1 MEVHNARILI
11 TGGSS
16 GLGKAMAESLLSK
29 GARVAIT
36 GRDEEKLRRVA
47 QELGALPLAC
57 RMDHEDQI
65 VAAFAALDDAWGGVD
80 VLINNAGIGRF
91 EPMDQVEWAHFQE
104 IFPTNV
110 YGAAIAGR
118 EAVHRFKKQGKGHII
133 NIASSAGV
141 KGFKEGT
148 VYAASK
154 FALRGMT
161 ECWREELRPHNI
173 RVMLVNPSGVP
184 TAFNAPDRTERPL
197 KDRHLTPA
205 EIAHAVVSVLE
216 MDDRGFIPELGVWAT
231 NPF

>member
-1 MEVHNARILI
+1 LSAHPGIDMASI
-11 TGGSS
+11 TGSTRAGI
-16 GLGKAMAESLLSK
+16 EV
-29 GARVAIT
+29 ARNAAPTV
-36 GRDEEKLRRVA
+36 KRVA

-65 VAAFAALDDAWGGVD
+65 VAAFAALDEAWGGVD

-205 EIAHAVVSVLE
+205 EIAYAVVSVLE

>member
-1 MEVHNARILI
+1 MELKNARILI

-16 GLGKAMAESLLSK
+16 GLGKAMAAALKAK

-36 GRDEEKLRRVA
+36 GRDSEKVA
-47 QELGALPLAC
+47 RTAAELDVLGWPARADREDDLVALFN
-57 RMDHEDQI
+57 E
-65 VAAFAALDDAWGGVD
+65 LDAVWGGLD

-91 EPMDQVEWAHFQE
+91 EPMQEVDWSHFEE

-110 YGAAIAGR
+110 YGPAIAAR
-118 EAVHRFKKQGKGHII
+118 EAVQRFLKQGSGNLI

-141 KGFKEGT
+141 KGFKNGT

-173 RVMLVNPSGVP
+173 RVMLINPSGVP
-184 TAFNAPDRTERPL
+184 TAFNVPDRTEKSL
-197 KDRHLTPA
+197 KEKLLTPS
-205 EIAHAVVSVLE
+205 EIAHAAVSVLE